1 VTSRLL
7 AAGFLLMLLAA
18 PLCGAAEAQATDDQ
32 IKAEVKRELARFDR
46 AASKLTVDVH
56 GGVVMLSGDAPT
68 LWIKAESIRRALKVN
83 GVKSLEAQ
91 VTVPKAENDAA
102 LSKEVIDRVRHYDL
116 YTVYDNIQGRIRNGA
131 VVLEGQVTEEKKSDD
146 LAERVEKVKGV
157 QSLDNRLV
165 VLPASQSDNR
175 LRVAIANAIYRDQ
188 AFENYSMVDPPV
200 HVIVNNGHVT
210 LVGFVRNPIEK
221 IKAESIARSAYGVLA
236 LENKIELVGPTAAK

>member
-1 VTSRLL
+1 VTTRVL
-7 AAGFLLMLLAA
+7 AAGFVLMALVA
-18 PLCGAAEAQATDDQ
+18 PPSGAAGAQAISDDQ
-32 IKAEVKRELARFDR
+32 IKTEVRRELSRFDR

-56 GGVVMLSGDAPT
+56 QGVVMLSGDAPT

-102 LSKEVIDRVRHYDL
+102 LTKEVIDRVRHYDL

-131 VVLEGQVTEEKKSDD
+131 VVLEGQVTEPKKSDD
-146 LAERVEKVKGV
+146 LAERVEKIKGV
-157 QSLDNRLV
+157 QSLDNRLE

-188 AFENYSMVDPPV
+188 SFENYSMVDPPV

-210 LVGFVRNPIEK
+210 LIGFVRNPIEK
-221 IKAESIARSAYGVLA
+221 IKAESIARSAFGVLA
-236 LENKIELVGPTAAK
+236 LENKIELVGPGTH